1 MNLTFYGISMNI
13 AKFGGN
19 IFVNFA
25 ISSLTEIVGII
36 ICVMIGDRLGRKY
49 LFCSNMILAGIICIC
64 TIFTSL
70 YGDDCKYTVDSI
82 HSIIVKTN
90 Y

>member
-1 MNLTFYGISMNI
+1 MNI

-25 ISSLTEIVGII
+25 ISSLAAMAGLIV
-36 ICVMIGDRLGRKY
+36 CAMIVDRLGRKY
-49 LFCSNMILAGIICIC
+49 LFCSNMILSGITCLC

-70 YGDDCKYTVDSI
+70 YADDCKYTVDSI